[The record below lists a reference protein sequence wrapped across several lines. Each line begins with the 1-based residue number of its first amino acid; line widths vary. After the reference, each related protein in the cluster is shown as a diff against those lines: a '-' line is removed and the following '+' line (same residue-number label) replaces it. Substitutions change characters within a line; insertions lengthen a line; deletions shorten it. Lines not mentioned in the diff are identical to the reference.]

1 MTLLMFSICTI
12 LYAVSI
18 NTLIQRK
25 MYLPYC
31 WVYCYIFLLVL
42 YRQQLLV
49 TPAILV
55 ILNIRRLSQDSFYDI
70 YLIPSW
76 DRRVLAEISPDTEC
90 HRDVTGTCTCS
101 NTEIPC

>member
-1 MTLLMFSICTI
+1 MLGILL
-12 LYAVSI
+12 Y
-18 NTLIQRK
+18 
-25 MYLPYC
+25 
-31 WVYCYIFLLVL
+31 FLLVL

-90 HRDVTGTCTCS
+90 TVTS
-101 NTEIPC
+101 LVRALAQIQRSLANQRYI